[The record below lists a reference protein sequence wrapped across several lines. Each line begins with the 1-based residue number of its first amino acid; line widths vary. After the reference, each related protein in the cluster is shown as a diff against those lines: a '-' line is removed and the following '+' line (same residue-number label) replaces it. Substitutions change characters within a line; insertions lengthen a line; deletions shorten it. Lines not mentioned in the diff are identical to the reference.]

1 MALAPTSE
9 NGNADDRPRIDR
21 PIVLVGLMGAGKS
34 CVGRKLAESLA
45 LPFLDSDN
53 EVEEAAGCEVRDI
66 FEVYGEPA
74 FRDCERRVIHRL
86 LQAGPSIIATGGGAF
101 MDPAT
106 REQVKSHAI
115 SVWLRADPEVLYQ
128 RTKRAKNRPLLANE
142 DPLQTLKDLAE
153 QRYPVY
159 AEADITID
167 TGNEGLEKTLQKA
180 IDALKESAT
189 SDKTS

>member
-1 MALAPTSE
+1 MAVAPTTE
-9 NGNADDRPRIDR
+9 TGTDDDRPRIDR
-21 PIVLVGLMGAGKS
+21 PVVLVGLMGAGKT
-34 CVGRKLAESLA
+34 CVGRKLAESLG

-53 EVEEAAGCEVRDI
+53 EVEDAAGCEVRYI

-74 FRDCERRVIHRL
+74 FRDCERRVIRRL
-86 LQAGPSIIATGGGAF
+86 LQAGPGIIATGGGAF

-106 REQVKSHAI
+106 REAVKTNAI
-115 SVWLRADPEVLYQ
+115 SIWLRADPEVLHQ
-128 RTKRAKNRPLLANE
+128 RTKRSKARPLLAKG

-167 TGNEGLEKTLQKA
+167 TGNEGLETTLQKA
-180 IDALKESAT
+180 IEALRART
-189 SDKTS
+189 SRGKSS

>member
-1 MALAPTSE
+1 MAVAPTTKS
-9 NGNADDRPRIDR
+9 GDSDDRPEIDR

-34 CVGRKLAESLA
+34 CVGRKLAESLG

-86 LQAGPSIIATGGGAF
+86 LQGGPSIIATGGGAF
-101 MDPAT
+101 MDPET

-115 SVWLRADPEVLYQ
+115 SVWLRADPEVLHQ

-167 TGNEGLEKTLQKA
+167 TGNEGLESTLQKA
-180 IDALKESAT
+180 IDALKEGASAE
-189 SDKTS
+189 KTS